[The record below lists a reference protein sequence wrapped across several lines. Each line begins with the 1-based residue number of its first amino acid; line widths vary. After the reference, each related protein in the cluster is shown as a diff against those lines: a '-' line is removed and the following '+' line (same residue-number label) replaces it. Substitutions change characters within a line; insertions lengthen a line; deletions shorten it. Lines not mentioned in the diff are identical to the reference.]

1 MRAPVRRL
9 RAGDGDQL
17 RLRVAVEDF
26 RSRARRIV
34 LPRQHGLEPFLDQAL
49 AGARD
54 IVETRLQRFDDLPV
68 GPCRPVLGLIGLQ
81 ENPCPGRHLHHRT
94 ALVQK
99 LFKPRPLLR
108 AQPNHVLLSAAAL
121 LARHE
126 SPPSPD
132 FCDGGDSRNGLRRN
146 DAQHYKR
153 IGEVDDIAR
162 AAVWLAS
169 DGSDYVTGATLYV
182 DGGMTLYPGFETGG

>member
-146 DAQHYKR
+146 DAQHWSGLNGR
-153 IGEVDDIAR
+153 RSDPPAGSIRGGSPGAR
-162 AAVWLAS
+162 VAPPWRQPV
-169 DGSDYVTGATLYV
+169 G
-182 DGGMTLYPGFETGG
+182 